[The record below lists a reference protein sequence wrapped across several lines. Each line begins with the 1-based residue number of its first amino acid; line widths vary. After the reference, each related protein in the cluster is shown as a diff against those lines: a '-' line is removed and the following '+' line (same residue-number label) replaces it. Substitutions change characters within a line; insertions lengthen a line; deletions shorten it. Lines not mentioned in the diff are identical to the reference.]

1 MDTNKIKIVADSGS
15 DIRSMEDVAFSSAPL
30 KIITSVKEY
39 VDSPDLDVAEMVND
53 LKSYNGRSTT
63 SCPNPE
69 DWLSAFGDAEWVF
82 CLTITATLSGS
93 YNSAMLAKKQYEEAH
108 EGRRVLVFNSL
119 STGPEMV
126 LLSEK
131 IKENI
136 LLGKDFDT
144 ISAELDEYAK
154 TTGLVF
160 VLESLKNLAN
170 NGRVSKIVANM
181 AGILGIR
188 LVAKASD
195 KGDVEPINKVRGE
208 HKSLEAVVDYL
219 IENGLKTGKAKIGH
233 CVNQAAADTLKAL
246 IGEKIPAAS
255 VEIYPLGGLCSFYAE
270 KGGLI
275 IGYEKF

>member
-1 MDTNKIKIVADSGS
+1 MDINKIKIVADSGS
-15 DIRSMEDVAFSSAPL
+15 DIRSMEGVAFSSAPL

-170 NGRVSKIVANM
+170 NGRVSKLVANM

-195 KGDVEPINKVRGE
+195 KGDVEPINQVRGE
-208 HKSLEAVVDYL
+208 RKSLEAVVDYL

-233 CVNQAAADTLKAL
+233 CVNQASADTLKAL

>member
-1 MDTNKIKIVADSGS
+1 MDINKIKIVADSGS
-15 DIRSMEDVAFSSAPL
+15 DIRSMEGVAFSSAPL

-170 NGRVSKIVANM
+170 NGRVSKLVANM

-208 HKSLEAVVDYL
+208 RKSLEAVVDYL

-233 CVNQAAADTLKAL
+233 CVNQASADTLKAL